1 MIRAFILQ
9 QLELVKPN
17 MTNAKAEKV
26 CDELSISMVTLYR
39 YLSGDGPKVDI
50 YDRIINHLKDN
61 Q

>member
-17 MTNAKAEKV
+17 MTSSKALQV
-26 CDELSISMVTLYR
+26 CKDLDISTVTLYR

-50 YDRIINHLKDN
+50 YDKIINHLKDN
-61 Q
+61 